1 MALSSNDARIII
13 GMLARGDKQHDV
25 AAYFGENQARIV
37 EASNGD
43 FGTLEAAPSSELP
56 PKGAPG
62 IKGRRLKAFSEKA
75 LAALESGNTEEAIK
89 QLKAGLDRYNI
100 HE

>member
-1 MALSSNDARIII
+1 MTLTSKDARIII

-25 AAYFGENQARIV
+25 AAYFGQNQARIV
-37 EASNGD
+37 EAANGEY
-43 FGTLEAAPSSELP
+43 GTIEAAPSHELP

-62 IKGRRLKAFSEKA
+62 IKGRRLKAFVEKA
-75 LAALESGNTEEAIK
+75 ISELEDNNVEGALS
-89 QLKAGLDRYNI
+89 QLNAGLDRYNR